1 MLALKNEAFR
11 ARMGKM
17 NDQNLFA
24 NRYKILST
32 LGSGGMGIVYHA
44 LDTVLNKEVALK
56 TLRVGFSPDQIMRF
70 QTEAKALSTLK
81 HPHIVQVLVIDITED
96 NTPYLVMDF
105 VEGKSLADLVESRG
119 YIPAYKS
126 VNIFIALCDGLA
138 HVHRKGVLHRDLKP
152 ANIMLRYPDS
162 LHPIPMVVDF
172 GIARLE
178 SSSQSLTKA
187 GSIVGTPMYMSPEQL
202 KGKIADARS
211 DVYSVGCIMYET
223 LTGKRPFSG
232 ESELETLAMKLESAP
247 PRLEESGIDVDF
259 PEVIEAIVAKTL
271 QLDPDKRYQS
281 MAELQEALVGL
292 KSGDLKVSQKTKRAT
307 EPSPSSGSKQISKRT
322 LLKWSVGI
330 ITALLGSAVAI
341 HVWLGFS
348 ETPTVKQDEIFPK
361 SVLNSIENQKHHFSV
376 EYKPEGC
383 YVRIET
389 AYGSDE
395 TDESILKE
403 LRKRKAKNIA
413 CLHIINQP
421 ITGSLF
427 LHLKNEPLGAVK
439 ISAAK
444 LNSNGLKA
452 LAQVKSIFKL
462 SLEEMPELTS
472 DDFLQLANLPELQ
485 QLSLM
490 RCSVDLEDLKS
501 LSLCKKITWLDIERE
516 KAFDGRCLR
525 YVASAYHNLVG
536 LDIGSTRVKSED
548 FASLSTI
555 PKLSQLKIQNLDL
568 DDKSLRQIPD
578 LPKLELLDI
587 DDNKGITDVGLL
599 QLLRFKNLNS
609 IGIVDTSITPAG
621 KAKFKKLRPT
631 ANIDDKHGRT
641 NIHDIVHE
649 E

>member
-1 MLALKNEAFR
+1 
-11 ARMGKM
+11 M
-17 NDQNLFA
+17 NDQDLFA

-32 LGSGGMGIVYHA
+32 LGSGGMGVVYRA

-56 TLRVGFSPDQIMRF
+56 TLRGGFSPDQIMRF
-70 QTEAKALSTLK
+70 QTEAKALSTLN
-81 HPHIVQVLVIDITED
+81 HPNIVQVLVFDITED

-105 VEGKSLADLVESRG
+105 VEGKSLADLIESRG

-138 HVHRKGVLHRDLKP
+138 HVHRNGVLHRDLKP
-152 ANIMLRYPDS
+152 ANIVLKDPDS

-178 SSSQSLTKA
+178 SSSQSLTRA

-202 KGKIADARS
+202 KGKTADARS

-223 LTGKRPFSG
+223 LTGKRPFAG
-232 ESELETLAMKLESAP
+232 ESELETLAMKLESVP

-292 KSGDLKVSQKTKRAT
+292 KSGDLRVSQKAKRAT
-307 EPSPSSGSKQISKRT
+307 ESPETSSSSNKISNRT
-322 LLKWSVGI
+322 LLIWTVGVI
-330 ITALLGSAVAI
+330 AAVLGSAVAI
-341 HVWLGFS
+341 RVWLGFV
-348 ETPTVKQDEIFPK
+348 ETPPVKQAPEIFDK
-361 SVLNSIENQKHHFSV
+361 RVLTSIENQKHHFSV
-376 EYKPEGC
+376 KYKPEGC

-389 AYGSDE
+389 AFGSDE

-403 LRKRKAKNIA
+403 LRKRKVKNIT

-427 LHLKNEPLGAVK
+427 LHLKNEPLGAVN
-439 ISAAK
+439 ISGAK
-444 LNSNGLKA
+444 LNSDGLKA

-472 DDFLQLANLPELQ
+472 DDFSQLAKLPELM
-485 QLSLM
+485 QLSLL

-501 LSLCKKITWLDIERE
+501 LSLCKKIAWLDIERE

-536 LDIGSTRVKSED
+536 LDIGSTHVKSED
-548 FASLSTI
+548 FAVLSTI

-578 LPKLELLDI
+578 LPKLELLNI
-587 DDNKGITDVGLL
+587 DDNKGITDEGLL
-599 QLLRFKNLNS
+599 QLLRFKNLIS

-641 NIHDIVHE
+641 SIDDIVHE